1 MIKKWVS
8 TQKMKFLVTLSAVLT
23 GLNIIHGIRHGIR
36 PTLLNSGD
44 QANLY
49 FLGSISWEHSEKWGV
64 QFQMSS
70 CCYLWQERLIFSSQ
84 TLHRVI
90 QMQKWIAPLDRA
102 PKTGQEHGM
111 VWYEKVRKV
120 LNQQNKCSFNLK
132 DLEKVSSKHTKPY
145 HFLDQCF
152 KLFPVV
158 PFIFA
163 FEQF

>member
-49 FLGSISWEHSEKWGV
+49 FLESISWEHSEKWGE

-70 CCYLWQERLIFSSQ
+70 CCCLWHKRLIFSSQ
-84 TLHRVI
+84 THSYVKIPIFRVAQI
-90 QMQKWIAPLDRA
+90 QKWMAPLARTR
-102 PKTGQEHGM
+102 KTGQENGM
-111 VWYEKVRKV
+111 VWYVSIKTT
-120 LNQQNKCSFNLK
+120 QDISSWSYIFNHSY
-132 DLEKVSSKHTKPY
+132 LEK
-145 HFLDQCF
+145 F
-152 KLFPVV
+152 
-158 PFIFA
+158 
-163 FEQF
+163 